1 MINKLKS
8 IKKNLKI
15 LMKDNNE
22 KEQIQMQIQKIRIT
36 QNFYANKSENS
47 EKMYYFLEIIF
58 YQK

>member
-8 IKKNLKI
+8 TKKNLKI

-36 QNFYANKSENS
+36 QKI
-47 EKMYYFLEIIF
+47 LC
-58 YQK
+58 Q

>member
-1 MINKLKS
+1 
-8 IKKNLKI
+8 
-15 LMKDNNE
+15 MKDNNE